1 MHHFGYSMNFN
12 DIIHCEGG
20 NKREGAEKRSSGEAE
35 KRRIGEAEKRRIQG
49 NVSRYPYSFRYPG
62 KSLILILISI
72 QMTLIILVFYL

>member
-35 KRRIGEAEKRRIQG
+35 NRRSGESRVMYPGIHIHSGIQG
-49 NVSRYPYSFRYPG
+49 NH
-62 KSLILILISI
+62 
-72 QMTLIILVFYL
+72 